1 MKDRKIDSRS
11 WGFRQFPFGYPINW
25 EYITNISMEMGLHWD
40 EYETCSETKM
50 RNDQDETGVRPVL
63 DPRLK
68 KIRK

>member
-1 MKDRKIDSRS
+1 
-11 WGFRQFPFGYPINW
+11 
-25 EYITNISMEMGLHWD
+25 MELGLHWD

-68 KIRK
+68 KSENNAGEQKLLNQI